1 MKYVIGLDEVGR
13 GSLAGPVTVAAVA
26 LPKIKLKKL
35 KDSKKLSPEQREI
48 WAKWIKNNLDYAV
61 ASVSPEKIDKL
72 NITKAANLA
81 AFKAYK
87 KLTRSNARYFSSKV
101 LLDGGLY
108 INGKNDAKT
117 IIKGDEKFNCIKL
130 ASIIAKVTRDNF
142 MKKLHKKY
150 PLYGF
155 NEHKGYG
162 TKRHLVAIVTRGPS
176 VAHRLTFIK
185 KYHRI
190 KI

>member
-1 MKYVIGLDEVGR
+1 M
-13 GSLAGPVTVAAVA
+13 AGPVTVAAVA
-26 LPKIKLKKL
+26 LPKINFKKL
-35 KDSKKLSPEQREI
+35 KDSKKLSPEQREV
-48 WAKWIKNNLDYAV
+48 WAKWIKNNIDYAV
-61 ASVSPEKIDKL
+61 VSISPAKVDKL
-72 NITKAANLA
+72 NVTKAANLA
-81 AFKAYK
+81 ASKAYR
-87 KLTRSNARYFSSKV
+87 KLLSLNPQYFSSKV

-108 INGKNDAKT
+108 IEGKKDAKT

-142 MKKLHKKY
+142 MKRLHKKY

-155 NEHKGYG
+155 DEHKGYG
-162 TKRHLVAIVTRGPS
+162 TKRHLVALVSRGPS

-185 KYHRI
+185 KYNTI